1 MTHFMP
7 YDKQFGLSEYEL
19 KEGHIVDD
27 ADIPPVPEDRDGF
40 KPVLKYNPDN
50 KTFEYVYKEDFKNG
64 PTLDDVIEENLRL
77 KDEIDEAKTAIMETN
92 LMLMNIMAGSTNF
105 PMSNMPPLMPDDM
118 SPEIDL
124 SNLIPK
130 MPTE

>member
-19 KEGHIVDD
+19 KEGHIVND
-27 ADIPPVPEDRDGF
+27 ADIPPVPEDRKGF

-50 KTFEYVYKEDFKNG
+50 KTFKYVYKEDFENG

-77 KDEIDEAKTAIMETN
+77 KNEIDEAKSAIAETN
-92 LMLMNIMAGSTNF
+92 IMLMNIMASTTEL
-105 PMSNMPPLMPDDM
+105 PMSNMPPLMPDEM
-118 SPEIDL
+118 TPELDF
-124 SNLIPK
+124 SDLIPK
-130 MPTE
+130 MPKE